1 MKKINFNKSRIIF
14 AIDEKGCVEG
24 AFSDSDFRRYLL
36 SRQRTTI
43 EDPVWWAVN
52 RNSTCAREDEDPAS
66 IEKLFSDRIGI
77 VPILNGQR
85 RLVSVA
91 VQRANRVNIGDAV
104 ISTKSPAFVVAEI
117 VSNHN
122 GSLILV
128 KDLVRLAAEAG
139 ANCAKFLMSAPG
151 PGGEDT
157 PCRHLSR
164 DELFEAFDCCKEHSI
179 VSLCNPA
186 TTKSSPSWRNPA
198 CPPTRWPPRT

>member
-1 MKKINFNKSRIIF
+1 M
-14 AIDEKGCVEG
+14 
-24 AFSDSDFRRYLL
+24 
-36 SRQRTTI
+36 
-43 EDPVWWAVN
+43 WWAVN
-52 RNSTCAREDEDPAS
+52 RNYTFAREDEDPAS

-139 ANCAKFLMSAPG
+139 ANCAKFHMSAPG
-151 PGGEDT
+151 PAGRI
-157 PCRHLSR
+157 PLPP
-164 DELFEAFDCCKEHSI
+164 FESGRAVRGLRLLQGAQHRSA
-179 VSLCNPA
+179 V
-186 TTKSSPSWRNPA
+186 
-198 CPPTRWPPRT
+198 